1 MIRAGFCTVLLV
13 LASAG
18 LTFAQQAP
26 VQDLKPLV
34 PLLDAPRIFDSTVR
48 APNGVRTPGPKFR
61 VVPIPGLRRPY
72 GLAFL
77 PDGRILVTERAGQIR
92 IVDHDK
98 VDPQPLSGVPAVL
111 NVNLRGMNNIALHP
125 KFATNGLVYFTYYK
139 PHPTQRDAATAV
151 LARGRYDG
159 KHALTDVKDVFV
171 ADTYVTGPS
180 SARVL
185 FAPDG
190 TLFLALGIPIPPRP
204 REGIATPMDAQNPA
218 SVYGKILRLNDD
230 GSPAKD
236 NPFVNKAGYRPE
248 IYAMGIRNAM
258 GLAFHPETGEL
269 WETEDGPQGGDEL
282 NIIQAGKN
290 YGWPVISYGRAYS
303 GDLKGDSGP
312 VQSPAVAEGMEQPFL
327 FWAPSPALAG
337 FTFYTGDKF
346 PEWKNSVFVGGLM
359 SLDMTRIVFNL
370 RGLPVRRDSLLRELG
385 QRVRDVVQSPDGF
398 LYLVLDEE
406 EGALLRIEPVQ

>member
-1 MIRAGFCTVLLV
+1 MIRAGFLTVLLA

-18 LTFAQQAP
+18 PIFAQQPPA
-26 VQDLKPLV
+26 QDLKPLV
-34 PLLDAPRIFDSTVR
+34 PLLDAPRVFDSTVR
-48 APNGVRTPGPKFR
+48 APNGVHTPGPKFR

-72 GLAFL
+72 GLVFL
-77 PDGRILVTERAGQIR
+77 PDGRMLVTERAGQIR

-98 VDPQPLSGVPAVL
+98 VDPQPVSGVPAVL

-159 KHALTDVKDVFV
+159 KHALTDVKEVFV

-204 REGIATPMDAQNPA
+204 RDGIATPMDAQNPA

-258 GLAFHPETGEL
+258 GLAFRPETGEL

-282 NIIQAGKN
+282 NIIKAGKN
-290 YGWPVISYGRAYS
+290 YGWPVISY
-303 GDLKGDSGP
+303 
-312 VQSPAVAEGMEQPFL
+312 
-327 FWAPSPALAG
+327 
-337 FTFYTGDKF
+337 
-346 PEWKNSVFVGGLM
+346 
-359 SLDMTRIVFNL
+359 
-370 RGLPVRRDSLLRELG
+370 
-385 QRVRDVVQSPDGF
+385 
-398 LYLVLDEE
+398 
-406 EGALLRIEPVQ
+406 

>member
-1 MIRAGFCTVLLV
+1 MIRVGLCAVLLT

-18 LTFAQQAP
+18 RTFAQQAP
-26 VQDLKPLV
+26 AQDLKPLV
-34 PLLDAPRIFDSTVR
+34 PLLDTPRVFDSTVR
-48 APNGVRTPGPKFR
+48 APNGVHTPGPKFR

-77 PDGRILVTERAGQIR
+77 PDGRMLVTERAGQIR

-98 VDPQPLSGVPAVL
+98 VDPQPVSGVPAVL

-125 KFATNGLVYFTYYK
+125 KFTTNGLIYFTYYK

-159 KHALTDVKDVFV
+159 KHALTDVKEVFV

-204 REGIATPMDAQNPA
+204 RDGIATPMDAQNPA

-290 YGWPVISYGRAYS
+290 YGWPVISYGRSYS
-303 GDLKGDSGP
+303 GDLKGETGP
-312 VQSPAVAEGMEQPFL
+312 VRSPAVAEGMEQPFL

-370 RGLPVRRDSLLRELG
+370 RGLPIRRDSLLRELG
-385 QRVRDVVQSPDGF
+385 QRVRDVVQSPDGL

>member
-1 MIRAGFCTVLLV
+1 MIRAGSCALLLS
-13 LASAG
+13 LACAG
-18 LTFAQQAP
+18 VIFAQQP
-26 VQDLKPLV
+26 PPQDLKPLV
-34 PLLDAPRIFDSTVR
+34 PLIDTPRVFDSTVR
-48 APNGVRTPGPKFR
+48 APNGVHTPGPKFR

-72 GLAFL
+72 GLVFL
-77 PDGRILVTERAGQIR
+77 PDGRMLVTERAGQIR

-98 VDPQPLSGVPAVL
+98 VDPEPVSGVPAVL

-125 KFATNGLVYFTYYK
+125 KYTTNGLVYFTYYK
-139 PHPTQRDAATAV
+139 PHPTQRDAAAAV
-151 LARGRYDG
+151 LARGRFDS
-159 KHALTDVKDVFV
+159 KHALTDVKEVFV
-171 ADTYVTGPS
+171 ADTWVTGPS

-236 NPFVNKAGYRPE
+236 NPFVNKTGYRPE

-303 GDLKGDSGP
+303 GDVKGDTGP
-312 VQSPAVAEGMEQPFL
+312 VRSPAVADGMEQPFL

-346 PEWKNSVFVGGLM
+346 PEWKNSVFIGGLM

-370 RGLPVRRDSLLRELG
+370 RGLPIRRDSLLRELG
-385 QRVRDVVQSPDGF
+385 QRVRDVVQSPDGL

>member
-1 MIRAGFCTVLLV
+1 M
-13 LASAG
+13 
-18 LTFAQQAP
+18 
-26 VQDLKPLV
+26 
-34 PLLDAPRIFDSTVR
+34 
-48 APNGVRTPGPKFR
+48 
-61 VVPIPGLRRPY
+61 
-72 GLAFL
+72 
-77 PDGRILVTERAGQIR
+77 LVTERAGQIR

-98 VDPQPLSGVPAVL
+98 VDPEPVSGVPAVL

-125 KFATNGLVYFTYYK
+125 KYATNGLVYFTYYK
-139 PHPTQRDAATAV
+139 PHPTQRDAAAAV
-151 LARGRYDG
+151 LARGRFDG
-159 KHALTDVKDVFV
+159 KHALTDVKEVFV
-171 ADTYVTGPS
+171 ADTWVTGPS

-303 GDLKGDSGP
+303 GDLKGETGP
-312 VQSPAVAEGMEQPFL
+312 VRSPAVAEGMEQPFL

-370 RGLPVRRDSLLRELG
+370 RGLPIRRDSLLRELG
-385 QRVRDVVQSPDGF
+385 QRVRDVVQSPDGL

>member
-1 MIRAGFCTVLLV
+1 MIRSGLRAWLLV
-13 LASAG
+13 VGSPCVL
-18 LTFAQQAP
+18 FAQQP
-26 VQDLKPLV
+26 PTQNLNPLV
-34 PLLDAPRIFDSTVR
+34 PLLDSPRVFDSTVR
-48 APNGVRTPGPKFR
+48 TPNGVRSPGPKFR

-77 PDGRILVTERAGQIR
+77 PDGRMLVTERAGQIR
-92 IVDHDK
+92 IVDHDR
-98 VDPQPLSGVPAVL
+98 VDPQALSGVPAVL
-111 NVNLRGMNNIALHP
+111 NANLRGMNNIALHP
-125 KFATNGLVYFTYYK
+125 KFATNGLIYFTYYK

-151 LARGRYDG
+151 LARARYDG
-159 KHALTDVKDVFV
+159 KHSLSDFKEVFV

-190 TLFLALGIPIPPRP
+190 TLFLALGVPIPPRA

-230 GSPAKD
+230 GTAAKD
-236 NPFVNKAGYRPE
+236 NPFVNKPGYRPE

-290 YGWPVISYGRAYS
+290 YGWPIISYGRAYS
-303 GDLKGDSGP
+303 GDLKGETGP
-312 VQSPAVAEGMEQPFL
+312 VQSPAVADGMEQPL
-327 FWAPSPALAG
+327 IFWSPSPALAG
-337 FTFYTGDKF
+337 FAFYTGDKF

-370 RGLPVRRDSLLRELG
+370 RGLPIRRDSLLRELG
-385 QRVRDVVQSPDGF
+385 QRVRDVVQSPDGL